1 MENAWNDSFSVIVYG
16 FAKTIIDNS
25 VEIHELMSN
34 SDWDDELIESI
45 SGIIESNKQAVK
57 TLENALGRATDYL
70 DELLSATEE

>member
-1 MENAWNDSFSVIVYG
+1 
-16 FAKTIIDNS
+16 
-25 VEIHELMSN
+25 MSN